1 MGINLAALF
10 LMNCY
15 SADQIDGI
23 EDCLHKVIIRVF
35 AHGDTVLGT
44 VGCTR
49 CGGCL
54 RLLFG
59 VGPFNGSFPPSNF
72 LPDLVTLP
80 ARFSKRIARIALSRA
95 LPSSTALFG
104 LKSHSSSTVSTP
116 NLTTSPFSA

>member
-49 CGGCL
+49 CGDAYAYFFVL
-54 RLLFG
+54 VPLMDPFRQAISYQISSLFQRVSRSASPELLF
-59 VGPFNGSFPPSNF
+59 
-72 LPDLVTLP
+72 
-80 ARFSKRIARIALSRA
+80 
-95 LPSSTALFG
+95 
-104 LKSHSSSTVSTP
+104 
-116 NLTTSPFSA
+116 